1 MAFMETSALN
11 NTNIDK
17 AFNLMVEQIYKKV
30 SKNLEEEHG
39 DHGSLTDS
47 QNVFEI
53 KNSAVTSSPNKKKG
67 CC

>member
-1 MAFMETSALN
+1 LETSALN
-11 NTNIDK
+11 NTNIEK

-39 DHGSLTDS
+39 DHGSLSDA

-53 KNSAVTSSPNKKKG
+53 KGNAPTNTPNKKKG